1 MTVSAP
7 LTAADGL
14 FGRLVAAAPL
24 AWREYI
30 EHAFVRGLG
39 DGSLPRAAFQRYL
52 VQDYLFLIHFCR
64 AYGLAIY
71 KTADLADM
79 RAFQAT
85 LDAILNHEMAL
96 HIAYSAEWGLS
107 ERELVETPEHPAN
120 LAYTRFVLDCGLA
133 GDLLDLAVA
142 LSPCV
147 VGYAV
152 IGQRLAATAA
162 PTTPYRQWIDAYAG
176 AEYAEVA
183 HGAVGLL
190 DRLWARRGGPGRADA
205 LARLFA
211 RACELER
218 DFWQMGLTG

>member
-1 MTVSAP
+1 MGDLVR
-7 LTAADGL
+7 ADGL
-14 FGRLVAAAPL
+14 FGRLVSGAPE
-24 AWREYI
+24 AWRAYT

-52 VQDYLFLIHFCR
+52 IQDYLFLIHFCR

-71 KTADLADM
+71 KTSDLAEM
-79 RAFQAT
+79 RGFQAT

-96 HIAYSAEWGLS
+96 HIAYSAEWGLT
-107 ERELVETPEHPAN
+107 ERDLVATPEHPTN

-133 GDLLDLAVA
+133 GDLLDLTVA

-152 IGQRLAATAA
+152 IAQRLAKTAA
-162 PTTPYRQWIDAYAG
+162 AQTPYRKWIDAYAATDYQAVADG
-176 AEYAEVA
+176 AIA
-183 HGAVGLL
+183 LL
-190 DRLWARRGGPGRADA
+190 DRLDARRGGA
-205 LARLFA
+205 ARHPDLVGLFA
-211 RACELER
+211 RACQLEA

>member
-1 MTVSAP
+1 MMA
-7 LTAADGL
+7 LYGADGL
-14 FGRLVAAAPL
+14 FGRLVAAAP
-24 AWREYI
+24 APWRDYT
-30 EHAFVRGLG
+30 EHAFVRGLA

-71 KTADLADM
+71 KTGELAEM

-107 ERELVETPEHPAN
+107 ERDLVETPEHPAN

-152 IGQRLAATAA
+152 IGQRLAASAA
-162 PTTPYRQWIDAYAG
+162 PTTPYRNWIEAYAG
-176 AEYAEVA
+176 AEYAGVA
-183 HGAVGLL
+183 RDAAALL
-190 DRLWARRGGPGRADA
+190 DRLWQRRGGPGREPA
-205 LARLFA
+205 LVEMFR
-211 RACELER
+211 RACQLESA
-218 DFWQMGLTG
+218 FWQMGLDG

>member
-1 MTVSAP
+1 VAE
-7 LTAADGL
+7 LYRADGL
-14 FGRLVAAAPL
+14 FARLVAAAPA
-24 AWREYI
+24 AWRDYI
-30 EHAFVRGLG
+30 EHDFVRGLG
-39 DGSLPRAAFQRYL
+39 DASLARAAFQRYL
-52 VQDYLFLIHFCR
+52 IQDYLFLIHFCR

-71 KTADLADM
+71 KTTELADM

-107 ERELVETPEHPAN
+107 ERDLVETPEHPAN

-152 IGQRLAATAA
+152 IAQRLASGAA
-162 PTTPYRQWIDAYAG
+162 PTTPYRKWIDAYAG
-176 AEYAEVA
+176 ADYAQVA
-183 HGAVGLL
+183 RDGAALL
-190 DRLWARRGGPGRADA
+190 DRLAARRGGAGREPE
-205 LARLFA
+205 LARIFG
-211 RACELER
+211 RACELESG
-218 DFWQMGLTG
+218 FWQMGLTG

>member
-1 MTVSAP
+1 LAE
-7 LTAADGL
+7 LYAADGL
-14 FGRLVAAAPL
+14 FGRLVAAAPGP
-24 AWREYI
+24 WRDYT
-30 EHAFVRGLG
+30 EHEFVRGLG

-52 VQDYLFLIHFCR
+52 IQDYLFLIHFSR

-71 KTADLADM
+71 KTTDPVEM

-96 HIAYSAEWGLS
+96 HIATSAEWGLS
-107 ERELVETPEHPAN
+107 ERDLADTPEHPAN

-147 VGYAV
+147 IGYAV
-152 IGQRLAATAA
+152 IGGALAASAA
-162 PTTPYRQWIDAYAG
+162 AATPYRKWIDAYAG
-176 AEYAEVA
+176 AEYREVA
-183 HGAVGLL
+183 QSAAKLL
-190 DRLWARRGGPGRADA
+190 DRLAARRGGAAREPE

-211 RACELER
+211 QACRLEAS
-218 DFWQMGLTG
+218 FWQIGLTG

>member
-1 MTVSAP
+1 MSAP
-7 LTAADGL
+7 LYAADGL
-14 FGRLVAAAPL
+14 FGRLVAAAPEP
-24 AWREYI
+24 WRAYT
-30 EHAFVRGLG
+30 EHAFVRGLA

-52 VQDYLFLIHFCR
+52 VQDYLFLVHFCR

-71 KTADLADM
+71 KTVELADM

-96 HIAYSAEWGLS
+96 HVAYSAEWGLS
-107 ERELVETPEHPAN
+107 ERDLVETPEHPAN

-152 IGQRLAATAA
+152 IGRALAASAV
-162 PTTPYRQWIDAYAG
+162 PTTPYGKWIDAYAG

-183 HGAVGLL
+183 QGAVALL
-190 DRLWARRGGPGRADA
+190 DRLWARRGGPARQAE

>member
-1 MTVSAP
+1 MDA
-7 LTAADGL
+7 LYAADGL
-14 FGRLVAAAPL
+14 FGRLVTAAPEP
-24 AWREYI
+24 WRDYT
-30 EHAFVRGLG
+30 EHAFVRGLR
-39 DGSLPRAAFQRYL
+39 DGSLPRAEFQHYL
-52 VQDYLFLIHFCR
+52 IQDYHFLFHFCR

-96 HIAYSAEWGLS
+96 HISYSAEWGLS
-107 ERELVETPEHPAN
+107 ERDLVETPEHPAN

-133 GDLLDLAVA
+133 GDLLDLTVA

-162 PTTPYRQWIDAYAG
+162 TDTPYRKWIDAYAG
-176 AEYAEVA
+176 PEYGDVA
-183 HGAVGLL
+183 AGAIALL
-190 DRLWARRGGPGRADA
+190 DRLWARRGGPGREAA
-205 LARLFA
+205 LAQLFGQ
-211 RACELER
+211 ACALEAS
-218 DFWQMGLTG
+218 FWQMGLVG

>member
-1 MTVSAP
+1 VAD
-7 LTAADGL
+7 LARAAGL
-14 FGRLVAAAPL
+14 FGRLVSSATGP
-24 AWREYI
+24 WRDYT

-39 DGSLPRAAFQRYL
+39 DGTLPRAAFQRYL
-52 VQDYLFLIHFCR
+52 IQDYLFLIHFCR

-71 KTADLADM
+71 KTTELADM

-96 HIAYSAEWGLS
+96 HVAYSAEWGLS
-107 ERELVETPEHPAN
+107 ERDLIETPEHPTN

-152 IGQRLAATAA
+152 IGQQLAATAA
-162 PTTPYRQWIDAYAG
+162 AGTPYRKWIDAYAG
-176 AEYAEVA
+176 ADYADVA
-183 HGAVGLL
+183 AGAVALL
-190 DRLWARRGGPGRADA
+190 DRLAARRGGPGREPELIRTFAQA
-205 LARLFA
+205 CRLEA
-211 RACELER
+211 

>member
-1 MTVSAP
+1 VAAP
-7 LTAADGL
+7 LYAADGL
-14 FGRLVAAAPL
+14 FGRLVAAAPGP
-24 AWREYI
+24 WREYT

-71 KTADLADM
+71 KTVDLADM

-107 ERELVETPEHPAN
+107 ERDLVGTPEHPAN

-152 IGQRLAATAA
+152 IGRGLAASAV

-176 AEYAEVA
+176 VEY
-183 HGAVGLL
+183 GAVAQGAVALL
-190 DRLWARRGGPGRADA
+190 DRLWARRGGPGRADD
-205 LARLFA
+205 LARLFG